1 MAEGSHSDALKAKV
15 AGQYERLEQSRR
27 MGPFVALGKRFV
39 EIDGATYAGLLAI
52 ELFTTVLPL
61 VIIGYSYFSGFSD
74 NASVGIIFSRQM
86 GLNSSQTEV
95 VRSAFGSSAGL
106 KSTWTVIGVFGF
118 LIWGIPMAITVA
130 GMFAKAW
137 RRPQFD
143 IGPRIFR
150 ASAWFLLYLV
160 TLSVRERIL
169 GSMHASLPGR
179 LPFFLLSLIPTWL
192 FWSFS
197 PILLVKDGGRGTR
210 FLMLAGLAGVII
222 DGVILVP
229 AGRIVFPM
237 LLDGWTQFGPIGV
250 SMTIMTW
257 VGVVGVAWVVTAC
270 AGAIIWERNAPATTV
285 IGVQTDQPSGPED
298 DRPSV
303 N

>member
-1 MAEGSHSDALKAKV
+1 MAESSHSDVLKAKMTI
-15 AGQYERLEQSRR
+15 QYERLEQSRR
-27 MGPFVALGKRFV
+27 VGPVVALGKRFI
-39 EIDGATYAGLLAI
+39 EIDGDTYAGLLAI

-95 VRSAFGSSAGL
+95 VRSAFGSSASL
-106 KSTWTVIGVFGF
+106 RSTWTVVGLFGF

-143 IGPRIFR
+143 IGPRILR
-150 ASAWFLLYLV
+150 ASAWFLLYLA

-169 GSMHASLPGR
+169 GAAHTGWLDR

-192 FWSFS
+192 FWSIS
-197 PILLVKDGGRGTR
+197 PVILVKDGGRGKK
-210 FLMLAGLAGVII
+210 FLLLAGLAGVII
-222 DGVILVP
+222 DGVIMVT

-257 VGVVGVAWVVTAC
+257 VGVMGVAWVVTAC

-285 IGVQTDQPSGPED
+285 IEAQTERPAPPEGDQPAG
-298 DRPSV
+298 
-303 N
+303 

>member
-1 MAEGSHSDALKAKV
+1 MVDGPHSDVIKAKV
-15 AGQYERLEQSRR
+15 ASQYERLEQSRR
-27 MGPFVALGKRFV
+27 LGPFVALGKRFV
-39 EIDGATYAGLLAI
+39 EIDGDSYAGLLAI

-74 NASVGIIFSRQM
+74 NASVGLIFSRQM
-86 GLNSSQTEV
+86 GLDSSQTEV

-106 KSTWTVIGVFGF
+106 KSTWTVVGLFGF

-130 GMFAKAW
+130 GMYAKAW

-143 IGPRIFR
+143 IVPRILR
-150 ASAWFLLYLV
+150 AGLWFLLYLV

-169 GSMHASLPGR
+169 STAHVNFYGR
-179 LPFFLLSLIPTWL
+179 LPFFLLSLLPTWL

-197 PILLVKDGGRGTR
+197 PVLLVKDGGRGKK
-210 FLMLAGLAGVII
+210 FLLLAGLAGVII

-229 AGRIVFPM
+229 AGRIVFPI

-257 VGVVGVAWVVTAC
+257 VGVMGVAWVVTAC

-285 IGVQTDQPSGPED
+285 IEAQTD
-298 DRPSV
+298 RPAASDPDV
-303 N
+303 H